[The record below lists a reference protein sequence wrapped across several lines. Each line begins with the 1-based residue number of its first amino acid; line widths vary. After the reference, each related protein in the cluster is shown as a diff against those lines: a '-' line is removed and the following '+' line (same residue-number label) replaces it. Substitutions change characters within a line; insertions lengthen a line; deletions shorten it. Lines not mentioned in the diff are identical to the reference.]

1 MSAAIISWGGS
12 LPPPPPPPRRYV
24 PCDMLWNILMILIS
38 KISFNSHPMDLCQ
51 WIISFKPSDRD
62 HSRCAN
68 GKAGL
73 RTIICLIHNFAQRLM
88 DESKLETWEYPKC
101 DVNITGTQ
109 HWGGRA
115 PPQLR
120 LFLQYIIFLTLPN
133 KQKMK
138 TSWICPSTLSIFV
151 RACN

>member
-12 LPPPPPPPRRYV
+12 LPPPRRYV
-24 PCDMLWNILMILIS
+24 PSDMLWNIMMILIS

-101 DVNITGTQ
+101 DVHITGTQ
-109 HWGGRA
+109 HWGGRGRS
-115 PPQLR
+115 PPPPTPT
-120 LFLQYIIFLTLPN
+120 FLTVHNFLNFTKQTKNENIVDLPLHPLN
-133 KQKMK
+133 FCQGM
-138 TSWICPSTLSIFV
+138 
-151 RACN
+151 